1 MKPRRT
7 TITDDLFLAAAADTV
22 AAAISDLDSS
32 CLGRSPEILW
42 QDAMTTVQTMLMPY
56 TRLIRGGWKPRALLI
71 SSLVCAA
78 AISGCNSG
86 SGQAELVPPELLV
99 APYDT
104 SRGEVL
110 WAVAPLG
117 NESGVSTVDTDM
129 VADALA
135 SKIDEARG
143 IACLPLNRTIAAMR
157 SRGMRSVRTPGDA
170 RTLATAL
177 GVDAVLVGNITAYDP
192 YDPPKLGLSLALY
205 SRQRQGSDEFDPVKL
220 KTSFSDYG
228 QVTRSQ
234 FADRPAAVVTE
245 HLDGANHEVQ
255 MELRRYASGR
265 HDHGSAL
272 GWRSSLASMDL
283 YTEFAAHFA
292 VSRLLEQERLRLG
305 QPSGTVS
312 EAQAPTS
319 QQP

>member
-1 MKPRRT
+1 
-7 TITDDLFLAAAADTV
+7 
-22 AAAISDLDSS
+22 
-32 CLGRSPEILW
+32 
-42 QDAMTTVQTMLMPY
+42 MTTVQTMHMPI
-56 TRLIRGGWKPRALLI
+56 TRSVRRGWKPLAVLS
-71 SSLVCAA
+71 SSLVLAA
-78 AISGCNSG
+78 ALGGCNSG
-86 SGQAELVPPELLV
+86 PKQAELVPPELLV

-117 NESGVSTVDTDM
+117 NESGVSTVDTDL
-129 VADALA
+129 VADALVA
-135 SKIDEARG
+135 KIDEARG
-143 IACLPLNRTIAAMR
+143 VACLPLNRTIAAMR

-177 GVDAVLVGNITAYDP
+177 GVDALLVGNITAYDP
-192 YDPPKLGLSLALY
+192 YDPPKLGMSLALY
-205 SRQRQGSDEFDPVKL
+205 SRQRTEGDELDPVKL

-228 QVTRSQ
+228 QISRSQ
-234 FADRPAAVVTE
+234 FADRPAAVVSE

-265 HDHGSAL
+265 HDQTSAL
-272 GWRSSLASMDL
+272 GWRSALASMDL

-305 QPSGTVS
+305 QSTSTVS
-312 EAQAPTS
+312 EAQAPAS

>member
-1 MKPRRT
+1 
-7 TITDDLFLAAAADTV
+7 
-22 AAAISDLDSS
+22 
-32 CLGRSPEILW
+32 
-42 QDAMTTVQTMLMPY
+42 MTTVQTMHMPK
-56 TRLIRGGWKPRALLI
+56 TRSVRRGWMPRVMLG
-71 SSLVCAA
+71 SSLVLAA
-78 AISGCNSG
+78 ALSGCNSG
-86 SGQAELVPPELLV
+86 PKQAELVPPELLV

-117 NESGVSTVDTDM
+117 NESGVSTVDTDL
-129 VADALA
+129 VADALVA
-135 SKIDEARG
+135 KIDQARG

-170 RTLATAL
+170 RILATAL
-177 GVDAVLVGNITAYDP
+177 GVDALLVGNITAYDP

-205 SRQRQGSDEFDPVKL
+205 SRQRAEGDELDPVKL

-228 QVTRSQ
+228 QISRSQ
-234 FADRPAAVVTE
+234 FADRPAAVVSET
-245 HLDGANHEVQ
+245 LDGANHEVQ
-255 MELRRYASGR
+255 MELRRYATGR
-265 HDHGSAL
+265 HDQTSAL
-272 GWRSSLASMDL
+272 GWRSALASMDL

-305 QPSGTVS
+305 RSTSTVS
-312 EAQAPTS
+312 EAQAPAS